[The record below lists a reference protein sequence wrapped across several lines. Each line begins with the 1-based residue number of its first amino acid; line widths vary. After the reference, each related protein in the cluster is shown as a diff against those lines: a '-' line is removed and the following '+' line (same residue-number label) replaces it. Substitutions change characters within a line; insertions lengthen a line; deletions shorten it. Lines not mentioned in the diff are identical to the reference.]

1 MTIQVNMAK
10 AKGILSELV
19 SRAEAGEKV
28 VLARNGQPVAE
39 INPVSP
45 PPERPSIVG
54 IWDHLGPLQNP
65 NMFFEPDPDV
75 EAWLDAP
82 IAPTE

>member
-1 MTIQVNMAK
+1 MTIQVNIAK
-10 AKGILSELV
+10 AKGILSDLV
-19 SRAEAGEKV
+19 ARAEAGEKV
-28 VLARNGQPVAE
+28 ILARNGQPVAE
-39 INPVSP
+39 INPVAQP
-45 PPERPSIVG
+45 PARRSIVG

-82 IAPTE
+82 INPTE

>member
-1 MTIQVNMAK
+1 MTIQVNIAK
-10 AKGILSELV
+10 AKATLSDLV
-19 SRAEAGEKV
+19 ARAEAGEKV

-39 INPVSP
+39 ITPVAP
-45 PPERPSIVG
+45 PPARPGIVG

-65 NMFFEPDPDV
+65 NLFFEPDPDV

-82 IAPTE
+82 IAPTK